1 MDEFQRL
8 CGQEGWAMGQGLEV
22 KRLRED
28 FPALHRPGANGRL
41 PIYFDNAAG
50 TIPPRQVIA
59 AVSEYFERY
68 PSCVGRSRYAWA
80 NEVKEQVH
88 RARLA
93 IARFINAPG
102 SRQRSA
108 LDSGDLEWPKHVVFV
123 KNTTEAIN
131 LVARGLFWEEGEV
144 AVTGDRE
151 HNSNRTP
158 WWDLAKTRGI
168 LPKVIK
174 RGGSDAPD
182 AEFDVKAFLREL
194 EQIDHH
200 VGPVKLVS
208 LAHVYNLDGYTIPE
222 LALQQ
227 ITSYCHSH
235 DPLIYVMLDAAQ
247 SVPHIPVDVQAL
259 DVDFMAFSIHKM
271 LGPTGLG
278 VCYMKDP
285 MCLTEGLFP
294 SGGGTVTRTFDD
306 QMPIYADS
314 PARYEAGLQHWSGII
329 GAGAAVDYLEEK
341 IHLIHRH
348 QLELNQFVT
357 EALWDYHSAGAITI
371 LGPRDAQQR
380 ASICTFEVPA
390 RAGEDPW
397 KLEEEILDRCSE
409 ANIMFRTGDFCVHPY
424 CFPRPAARIRLSFYL
439 YNMLEECRTFVDL
452 CGPYLDTR
460 R

>member
-1 MDEFQRL
+1 
-8 CGQEGWAMGQGLEV
+8 MGQGLDV

-28 FPALHRPGANGRL
+28 FPALQRPGANGRL

-59 AVSEYFERY
+59 AVTEYFERY

-80 NEVKEQVH
+80 NEVKHKVH
-88 RARLA
+88 QARLG

-102 SRQRSA
+102 AQQRA
-108 LDSGDLEWPKHVVFV
+108 LDDPGDVEWPKYIVFV

-144 AVTGDRE
+144 VVTGDRE

-168 LPKVIK
+168 IPQVIK

-182 AEFDVKAFLREL
+182 AEFDVGYFLHEL
-194 EQIDHH
+194 ERIDRH

-208 LAHVYNLDGYTIPE
+208 LAHAYNLDGYTIPP
-222 LALQQ
+222 AAIQQ
-227 ITSYCHSH
+227 ITAYCHNR
-235 DPLIYVMLDAAQ
+235 DPLTYVMLDAAQ

-271 LGPTGLG
+271 LGPTGVG
-278 VCYMKDP
+278 VCYLKDP
-285 MCLTEGLFP
+285 TCLTEGFFL

-306 QMPIYADS
+306 QVPIYADS
-314 PARYEAGLQHWSGII
+314 PARYEAGLQNWSGII
-329 GAGAAVDYLEEK
+329 GAGVAVDYLEDK
-341 IHLIHRH
+341 IQRIHPH
-348 QLELNQFVT
+348 QVGLNRFVT
-357 EALWDYHSAGAITI
+357 DALWEYQTAGAITI
-371 LGPRDAQQR
+371 LGPRDVHKR
-380 ASICTFEVPA
+380 SSICTFEVPA

-424 CFPRPAARIRLSFYL
+424 CFPRHAARIRLSFYL
-439 YNMLEECRTFVDL
+439 YNTLEECQTFVDI
-452 CGPYLDTR
+452 CRSYLDKR

>member
-1 MDEFQRL
+1 
-8 CGQEGWAMGQGLEV
+8 MGQGLDV

-28 FPALHRPGANGRL
+28 FPALRRPGANGRL

-59 AVSEYFERY
+59 AVTEYCERY

-80 NEVKEQVH
+80 NEVKHKVH
-88 RARLA
+88 QARFG
-93 IARFINAPG
+93 IARFISAPG
-102 SRQRSA
+102 TRQHA
-108 LDSGDLEWPKHVVFV
+108 LDDLEWPKHIVFV

-144 AVTGDRE
+144 VVMGDRE

-182 AEFDVKAFLREL
+182 AEFEVESFLHEL
-194 EQIDHH
+194 EQIDRH

-208 LAHVYNLDGYTIPE
+208 VAQTYNLDGYTIPDE
-222 LALQQ
+222 AIHQ
-227 ITSYCHSH
+227 ITAYCHSR

-271 LGPTGLG
+271 LGPTGMG
-278 VCYMKDP
+278 VCYLKDP
-285 MCLTEGLFP
+285 TCLTEGFFL

-306 QMPIYADS
+306 QVPIYAES
-314 PARYEAGLQHWSGII
+314 PARYEAGLQNWSGII
-329 GAGAAVDYLEEK
+329 GAGAAVDYLEDK
-341 IHLIHRH
+341 IQLIHQH
-348 QLELNQFVT
+348 QAGLNRFVT
-357 EALWDYHSAGAITI
+357 DALWEYHTAGAITI
-371 LGPRDAQQR
+371 LGPRDVHKR
-380 ASICTFEVPA
+380 SSICTFEVPA

-397 KLEEEILDRCSE
+397 KLEEEILDLCSE

-424 CFPRPAARIRLSFYL
+424 CFPRNAARIRLSFYL
-439 YNMLEECRTFVDL
+439 YNTLEECQTFIDI
-452 CGPYLDTR
+452 CRPYLDVR

>member
-1 MDEFQRL
+1 
-8 CGQEGWAMGQGLEV
+8 MGQGLDV
-22 KRLRED
+22 KRLRDD
-28 FPALHRPGANGRL
+28 FPALQRPGANGRL

-59 AVSEYFERY
+59 AVTEYYEQY
-68 PSCVGRSRYAWA
+68 PSCVGRSRYSWA
-80 NEVKEQVH
+80 NDVKAKVH
-88 RARLA
+88 QARLA
-93 IARFINAPG
+93 IARFINTPG
-102 SRQRSA
+102 AHQRA
-108 LDSGDLEWPKHVVFV
+108 AYDPGDLEWPKHVVFV

-144 AVTGDRE
+144 VITGDRE
-151 HNSNRTP
+151 HNSNRTV

-182 AEFDVKAFLREL
+182 AEFDVDAFLHEL
-194 EQIDHH
+194 EEIDHH

-208 LAHVYNLDGYTIPE
+208 LSHIYNLDGYTIPE
-222 LALQQ
+222 VALQQ
-227 ITSYCHSH
+227 ITAYCHSH

-285 MCLTEGLFP
+285 TCLTEGFFP

-306 QMPIYADS
+306 QVPIYADS
-314 PARYEAGLQHWSGII
+314 PARYEAGLQNWSGII
-329 GAGAAVDYLEEK
+329 GAGAAVDYLQDK
-341 IHLIHRH
+341 IHLLH
-348 QLELNQFVT
+348 QHQVELNRFVT
-357 EALWDYHSAGAITI
+357 EALWEAHMAGTITI
-371 LGPRDAQQR
+371 LGPRDVQQR

-390 RAGEDPW
+390 RPGEDPW
-397 KLEEEILDRCSE
+397 KLEEAILDRCSE

-424 CFPRPAARIRLSFYL
+424 CFPRNAARIRLSFYL
-439 YNMLEECRTFVDL
+439 YNTLEECRTFVDL
-452 CGPYLDTR
+452 CGPYFDAR

>member
-1 MDEFQRL
+1 MD
-8 CGQEGWAMGQGLEV
+8 QGLDV

-28 FPALHRPGANGRL
+28 FPALHRLGPNGRL

-59 AVSEYFERY
+59 AVAEYFEHY
-68 PSCVGRSRYAWA
+68 PSCVGRSQHWWA
-80 NEVKEQVH
+80 NEVKAKVH
-88 RARLA
+88 EARLA
-93 IARFINAPG
+93 LARFINAPG
-102 SRQRSA
+102 ARQRA
-108 LDSGDLEWPKHVVFV
+108 TADPHDLEWPKHIVFV

-144 AVTGDRE
+144 VVTGDRE

-168 LPKVIK
+168 HPQVIK
-174 RGGSDAPD
+174 RGSSDAPD
-182 AEFDVKAFLREL
+182 AEFDVEYFLHAL
-194 EQIDHH
+194 EQLDRD

-208 LAHVYNLDGYTIPE
+208 LAQTYNLDGYTIPD
-222 LALQQ
+222 AAIQQ
-227 ITSYCHSH
+227 ITAYCHSR

-247 SVPHIPVDVQAL
+247 SIPHIPVDVQAL

-285 MCLTEGLFP
+285 TCLTEGLFP

-306 QMPIYADS
+306 QVPIYADS

-329 GAGAAVDYLEEK
+329 GAGAAVAYLQDK
-341 IHLIHRH
+341 IGLIHGH
-348 QLELNQFVT
+348 QAELNRFVT
-357 EALWDYHSAGAITI
+357 DALWEYHEAGAITI
-371 LGPRDAQQR
+371 LGPCDIHTRS
-380 ASICTFEVPA
+380 SICTFEVPV

-397 KLEEEILDRCSE
+397 KVEEEILDLCGA

-424 CFPRPAARIRLSFYL
+424 CFPRNAARIRLSFYL
-439 YNMLEECRTFVDL
+439 YNTLEECHTAMDIIR
-452 CGPYLDTR
+452 PYLEKR
-460 R
+460 G

>member
-1 MDEFQRL
+1 
-8 CGQEGWAMGQGLEV
+8 MGQGLDV
-22 KRLRED
+22 KCLRED
-28 FPALHRPGANGRL
+28 FPALQRPGANGRL

-59 AVSEYFERY
+59 AVAEYYERY

-80 NEVKEQVH
+80 NEVKHKVH
-88 RARLA
+88 QARFG
-93 IARFINAPG
+93 IARFIGAPG
-102 SRQRSA
+102 ARQRA
-108 LDSGDLEWPKHVVFV
+108 LDDLEWPKHIVFV

-144 AVTGDRE
+144 VVMGDRE

-182 AEFDVKAFLREL
+182 AEFEVESFLHEL
-194 EQIDHH
+194 EQIDRH

-208 LAHVYNLDGYTIPE
+208 LAQTYNLDGYTIPDE
-222 LALQQ
+222 AIHQ
-227 ITSYCHSH
+227 ITAYCHGR

-271 LGPTGLG
+271 LGPTGMG
-278 VCYMKDP
+278 VCYLKDP
-285 MCLTEGLFP
+285 TCLTEGFFL

-306 QMPIYADS
+306 QVPIYAES
-314 PARYEAGLQHWSGII
+314 PARYEAGLQNWSGII
-329 GAGAAVDYLEEK
+329 GAGAAVDYLGDK
-341 IHLIHRH
+341 IQLIHQH
-348 QLELNQFVT
+348 QARLNRFVT
-357 EALWDYHSAGAITI
+357 DALWEYHTAGAITM
-371 LGPRDAQQR
+371 LGPRDVHKR
-380 ASICTFEVPA
+380 SSICTFEVPA
-390 RAGEDPW
+390 RTGEDPW
-397 KLEEEILDRCSE
+397 KLEEEILDLCSE

-424 CFPRPAARIRLSFYL
+424 CFPRNAARIRLSFYL
-439 YNMLEECRTFVDL
+439 YNTLEECQTFVDI
-452 CGPYLDTR
+452 CRPYLDVR